1 MTPSL
6 SLSSSNW
13 KYIHLVKLTS
23 VRNFRLRALLTST
36 YIFYAIS
43 CQLGRFVINFQVT
56 FWQIYLEGT
65 TQYSGKSTYM
75 EIKHVKMCKCLKA
88 KKHSSKL
95 NLFFKGASVDTH
107 LLPISQIFFWYKKTN
122 KKCTYFPIKP
132 WKQVFQPRHFVGSQR
147 LIFGRFFVFTTYH

>member
-6 SLSSSNW
+6 SSNW

-88 KKHSSKL
+88 KKIRSKL
-95 NLFFKGASVDTH
+95 KSCWHAPITYFSAFFFCHT
-107 LLPISQIFFWYKKTN
+107 KTN

-132 WKQVFQPRHFVGSQR
+132 RKQVFQPRHFVGSQR